1 MCVIAFNE
9 IDPAYLGGRTLSAG
23 TSGNYLYTG
32 ENYLNWGASKA
43 QEILRQKMKALKGQS
58 SEI

>member
-32 ENYLNWGASKA
+32 ENYLN
-43 QEILRQKMKALKGQS
+43 
-58 SEI
+58 